1 MFSLNKD
8 TASIAV
14 ALLIVATCYYLFSE
28 VKKQRGDI
36 ERCKTF
42 SIELAQQIHQPPMNI
57 SRPPPHKVTM
67 KTAGMDAVDEAE
79 EPTTHAGE
87 EEE

>member
-14 ALLIVATCYYLFSE
+14 ALLLVATCYYLFSE

-42 SIELAQQIHQPPMNI
+42 SSELAQQIHKP
-57 SRPPPHKVTM
+57 PPPHHVTM
-67 KTAGMDAVDEAE
+67 KTVVEEAPVA
-79 EPTTHAGE
+79 PTNAGE